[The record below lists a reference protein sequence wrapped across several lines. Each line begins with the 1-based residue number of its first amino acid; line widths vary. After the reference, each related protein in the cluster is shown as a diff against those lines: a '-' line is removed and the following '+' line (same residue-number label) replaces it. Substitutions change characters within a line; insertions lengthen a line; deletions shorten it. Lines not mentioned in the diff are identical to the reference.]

1 MSWPGAKMYGIKSFC
16 FLLIK
21 SDTSLQKY
29 PERTGLSCSLSAVLT
44 NLKSLSNNWF
54 LLYFSSSSISWGS
67 VSRVASVHSTV
78 DRLSLF
84 SSIWFSDSFLSVAAS
99 SSSGSDFITGPSA
112 GATGSV
118 LSKFC
123 SSDSG
128 S

>member
-1 MSWPGAKMYGIKSFC
+1 MYGIKSFC

-29 PERTGLSCSLSAVLT
+29 PERTGFSCSLSAVLT
-44 NLKSLSNNWF
+44 NLKSLSNNWC
-54 LLYFSSSSISWGS
+54 LLYFSSSSISVSWGS

-78 DRLSLF
+78 DRFSLF
-84 SSIWFSDSFLSVAAS
+84 SSNRFSDSFLSVDAS
-99 SSSGSDFITGPSA
+99 SSSGSDFITGSSA
-112 GATGSV
+112 GATDSV
-118 LSKFC
+118 FCKFC